1 MNLLRVQK
9 DDEVKELKE
18 QVELFNFLPFFLLL
32 NNYRKR
38 FYS

>member
-18 QVELFNFLPFFLLL
+18 QVELFNFLQFF
-32 NNYRKR
+32 
-38 FYS
+38 FIAS